1 MVPNC
6 PGYLGTAALNCQEIS
21 KEKEA
26 EEGEKG
32 GSTSG
37 AHFRNRL
44 VLFILTS

>member
-37 AHFRNRL
+37 AHFRNGL